1 LPRAT
6 TKALLRI
13 LLVPAG
19 AALGFG
25 WGGFQD
31 HTWWGEPLLG
41 AGIFSAV
48 LLLPFVWKQ
57 W

>member
-1 LPRAT
+1 LPRA

-31 HTWWGEPLLG
+31 HVWWGEPLLG